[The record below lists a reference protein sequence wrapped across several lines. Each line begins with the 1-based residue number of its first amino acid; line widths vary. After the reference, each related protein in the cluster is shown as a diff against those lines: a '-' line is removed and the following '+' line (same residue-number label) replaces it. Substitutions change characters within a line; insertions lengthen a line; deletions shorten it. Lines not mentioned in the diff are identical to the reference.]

1 VVVVVAA
8 PARAN
13 PELGAPNQMPILGKV
28 HAPVLLDDDA
38 SQVFFFYRRYLGTTA
53 RAGRAP
59 SKKLLL
65 LQ

>member
-1 VVVVVAA
+1 MVVVVAA

-38 SQVFFFYRRYLGTTA
+38 SQVFFFLPALPGDDGEGRP
-53 RAGRAP
+53 RA
-59 SKKLLL
+59 
-65 LQ
+65 Q